1 MSEKIYSV
9 NEINLKIKDFIDNE
23 INFYDLFIK
32 GEISNIKYYKS
43 GHLYFTLKDENSS
56 INCTAFNY
64 RYKKISNDLKNGDL
78 IKLFGRVNFYEK
90 TGQIQILVSFIEKQ
104 DKLGSLFEK
113 LERLKKKY
121 REKGWFDTERK
132 KSLPF
137 LPLNIGVVTS
147 EHGAAIHDII
157 NTTKKRFKNANIYL
171 YPAKV
176 QGTGADVEIAKG
188 IDTLSN
194 LDFIDV
200 IIAGRGGGSIEDLW
214 AFNQEITV
222 KAFYYCKKVTI
233 SAVGHE
239 SDLLLTD
246 LIADKRASTPT
257 QAIEII
263 LPEKKYFYEIL
274 NNKYNILNK
283 IIDNK
288 INSKKEKL
296 ISSKNNYTLN
306 NINKL
311 IQIKKEVLSNK
322 YNNLNVLIDN
332 KFKFDKKTL
341 LNKID
346 VLKKVNPLSILEKG
360 YSIVYK
366 DENVV
371 KTMQNFKKNDIIKIR
386 VSDGEFKAKILD
398 IKRSDNE

>member
-9 NEINLKIKDFIDNE
+9 NELNLKIKNFIDNE
-23 INFYDLFIK
+23 INFYDLFVK

-64 RYKKISNDLKNGDL
+64 RYKKISTDLKNGDL
-78 IKLFGRVNFYEK
+78 VKIFGRLNFYEK
-90 TGQIQILVSFIEKQ
+90 TGQIQLLVSFIEKQ
-104 DKLGSLFEK
+104 EKLGALFEK
-113 LERLKKKY
+113 LEELKKRY
-121 REKGWFDTERK
+121 REKGWFEIDRK
-132 KSLPF
+132 KPLPF

-157 NTTKKRFKNANIYL
+157 NTTKKRFNNANIYL

-176 QGTGADVEIAKG
+176 QGEGADIEIAKG
-188 IDTLSN
+188 INALSE

-214 AFNQEITV
+214 AFNEEITA
-222 KAFYYCKKVTI
+222 KAFYYCKKPIV

-274 NNKYNILNK
+274 NNKYYTLNK
-283 IIDNK
+283 IINNK
-288 INSKKEKL
+288 ILSKKEKL
-296 ISSKNNYTLN
+296 INYKNNYTLN
-306 NINKL
+306 NFNKL
-311 IQIKKEVLSNK
+311 IQLKNDILNNRYNKLNTLIENKIKIE
-322 YNNLNVLIDN
+322 
-332 KFKFDKKTL
+332 KKTL

-366 DENVV
+366 GENII
-371 KTMQNFKKNDIIKIR
+371 KSMKNLKNDDIINIR
-386 VSDGEFKAKILD
+386 VYDGEFKAKIFD
-398 IKRSDNE
+398 IKRSDDE